1 MDSLK
6 KSSVTR
12 YAARGISAHNGPFST
27 SQDCGPRVGI
37 GRYDASL
44 IGTTPRVIR
53 YYYCSISWAVGVG
66 LGRISCLWC
75 VHRRPTYFA
84 FFASKTTVSLVADH
98 CCFWKERPPEGQN
111 RYQMAFIC
119 LWVAIGMLG
128 SAQLRSLFV
137 LLPTGKTPCFY

>member
-12 YAARGISAHNGPFST
+12 YAARSISACNVPNSC

-37 GRYDASL
+37 GRYEGSL
-44 IGTTPRVIR
+44 IGTTPTIIG
-53 YYYCSISWAVGVG
+53 YYYFSISWAVGVG
-66 LGRISCLWC
+66 LGRIFLPLVCALSTDLFCL
-75 VHRRPTYFA
+75 
-84 FFASKTTVSLVADH
+84 FASKTTVSLVADH

-128 SAQLRSLFV
+128 RVQLSSVFV
-137 LLPTGKTPCFY
+137 LAPTGQMPCFY